1 MFHVSTK
8 RHQEIYQAVKTNAVQ
23 MNDAEELTKKIG
35 AKYCLAMSEIYSVSL
50 AKMKRRELFFG

>member
-1 MFHVSTK
+1 
-8 RHQEIYQAVKTNAVQ
+8 VKTNAVQ

-35 AKYCLAMSEIYSVSL
+35 AKYCLAMSEIHSVSL